1 MVLMMICLIECIMQ
15 YIWYIFQEFSLEPMI
30 WASFMNSKNPTI
42 VNGYKWYQI
51 ANVSSRRL
59 CVLSIL
65 INHELSLL
73 QIFTNHMQYV
83 IFLSARYYLY
93 EISYL
98 IFTLSYIIT
107 NTVPL
112 NSYKCPPFKCQCHVC
127 GWLL

>member
-15 YIWYIFQEFSLEPMI
+15 HILYLFHEFSLEPMI
-30 WASFMNSKNPTI
+30 LASFMNYKNLII
-42 VNGYKWYQI
+42 VNDYKHYQI
-51 ANVSSRRL
+51 AISFLV
-59 CVLSIL
+59 
-65 INHELSLL
+65 NHELSLL
-73 QIFTNHMQYV
+73 QIFTNHMQYS
-83 IFLSARYYLY
+83 IFLSALYYVY